1 MRRRLLLASFLALAA
16 APARAAGPAPGKN
29 PSGVWA
35 LDRKAWDGFVAGLV
49 PKIVARMPKAQRDD
63 LEARGVDLGAEIRA
77 GLSQGLDGRVELR
90 PNGRV
95 VALNRHGEPDGSG
108 LWRHD
113 GETIEID
120 LPAERMT
127 LQGIWQGDRMRLKPV
142 LDDATLAGKGQ
153 DPMWLEVVR
162 QVEFILLRQ

>member
-1 MRRRLLLASFLALAA
+1 MHRRLLLAGLLALAA
-16 APARAAGPAPGKN
+16 APARAAD
-29 PSGVWA
+29 PSGVWM
-35 LDRKAWDGFVAGLV
+35 LDRKAWDSFVAGLV
-49 PKIVARMPKAQRDD
+49 PKVAAKMPKAQRDD
-63 LEARGVDLGAEIRA
+63 LEARGVDLGAQIRA

-95 VALNRHGEPDGSG
+95 VALNRHGEPDGTG
-108 LWRHD
+108 LWRND
-113 GETIEID
+113 GAAIEID

-127 LQGIWQGDRMRLKPV
+127 LQGTWQGDRMRLKPV